1 MIIYCDGG
9 SRGNP
14 GPAASAI
21 VVTENG
27 KQFTKKV
34 SF

>member
-27 KQFTKKV
+27 KNNLQRK
-34 SF
+34 